1 MADPF
6 RPTAHVVAQL
16 HHRAQ
21 RLAPTRISRPGCA
34 SSPALVRR
42 QRPPGP
48 ERRPRAGSRGER
60 LRRHRARLPGR
71 RHRGDLRLQVAGL
84 YRELFYTACR
94 RRKRDA
100 AVLPRGPR
108 YRPRGGRIAE
118 PGPSRR
124 TPLTASWPRPSK
136 TAPSAPPTTVPIAT
150 GPPRS
155 RLPAYTTSPIDSDR
169 SRAPRLERELAEAE
183 RTVTAAA
190 RIAASPPSGAR
201 TSKPKSRT
209 AGDPAPIY
217 SATRQHPA
225 RSNATSNSASARP
238 NASSNRVAASWPTA
252 GPSSTPSF
260 AYLRTF
266 SHLDWGI
273 TMATGFA
280 HSSCAE
286 TSRAMD
292 LPTRPDDALAQ
303 PTRAKLFS
311 ALNELRRPVGTAELA
326 ERFGFDSQRCARAPR
341 APARGGAGGSRTDAP
356 GAGAAAAWS
365 IAPDAPP
372 GGDPPSAYADLGRWL
387 SALTSGRGG
396 SRAHRGGWTED
407 RPRAGA
413 PATARPK
420 MHAALGTLGFAP
432 RREADGAHPR

>member
-1 MADPF
+1 MFAPATQSAGTPYSSDSRS
-6 RPTAHVVAQL
+6 RPRGSRERSRAVAPPCARTTTSRVTRCAASPGAGRHAPRVDSLARRERHVRVPEQLWAWTACSPPPHRDGRPLPPHRPRRSAVAPPP
-16 HHRAQ
+16 Q

-94 RRKRDA
+94 RQKRDA

-108 YRPRGGRIAE
+108 YRPRGGRIHG

-201 TSKPKSRT
+201 TSKPKCRT

-217 SATRQHPA
+217 SASSPTPRAIERDVQLGVSAGRTRHRIAWPRPGRPLA
-225 RSNATSNSASARP
+225 RRA
-238 NASSNRVAASWPTA
+238 
-252 GPSSTPSF
+252 PSF
-260 AYLRTF
+260 AYLPTF
-266 SHLDWGI
+266 SHLDWEI

-280 HSSCAE
+280 HSSCA
-286 TSRAMD
+286 
-292 LPTRPDDALAQ
+292 
-303 PTRAKLFS
+303 KL
-311 ALNELRRPVGTAELA
+311 LV
-326 ERFGFDSQRCARAPR
+326 
-341 APARGGAGGSRTDAP
+341 
-356 GAGAAAAWS
+356 
-365 IAPDAPP
+365 
-372 GGDPPSAYADLGRWL
+372 RWTCHV
-387 SALTSGRGG
+387 A
-396 SRAHRGGWTED
+396 
-407 RPRAGA
+407 
-413 PATARPK
+413 
-420 MHAALGTLGFAP
+420 
-432 RREADGAHPR
+432 